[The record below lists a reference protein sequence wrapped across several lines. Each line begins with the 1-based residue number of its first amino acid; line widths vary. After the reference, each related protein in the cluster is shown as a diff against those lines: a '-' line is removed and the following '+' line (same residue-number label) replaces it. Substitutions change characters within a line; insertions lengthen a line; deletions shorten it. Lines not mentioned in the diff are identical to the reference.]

1 MMCRSSRRSPG
12 VPSPRRAQR
21 PRRRL
26 NRGSFTD
33 TVVRPGAAE
42 ETAEEL
48 AHARNGRPGRPAW
61 ASDVV
66 DAAEVPDTRKA
77 GLAAPGEH
85 HLADPVC
92 AVAASARN
100 RQLTQDNDRL
110 RRQLAH
116 ALGRLRAAG
125 QALEPTCDPAS
136 ARRHQLPT
144 NGGAVP
150 AHGQLAVAAGP
161 LWRAGDLSPPA
172 GIARHLLRSKGRGV
186 WSPAVRQLGAAGWL
200 CSCVATALVRDERPR
215 PRSGEVDVRQF

>member
-1 MMCRSSRRSPG
+1 MLWVPSVELVCRSSRRSPG

-100 RQLTQDNDRL
+100 RA
-110 RRQLAH
+110 AH
-116 ALGRLRAAG
+116 PGQRPAA
-125 QALEPTCDPAS
+125 
-136 ARRHQLPT
+136 
-144 NGGAVP
+144 
-150 AHGQLAVAAGP
+150 
-161 LWRAGDLSPPA
+161 PPA
-172 GIARHLLRSKGRGV
+172 
-186 WSPAVRQLGAAGWL
+186 
-200 CSCVATALVRDERPR
+200 RPR
-215 PRSGEVDVRQF
+215 PRPPPGRRAGPRTRHVIQRPPGAIGSPPKALPCPLTGSWPSRQARSGAPATLARPLASPATCSVRKAEGSGRLQCGS

>member
-1 MMCRSSRRSPG
+1 MVNGRTFALGAIGGAVCRSSRRSPG

-26 NRGSFTD
+26 NRGSFTE

-66 DAAEVPDTRKA
+66 DAAEVPGTRKA
-77 GLAAPGEH
+77 GLTAPGGH

-110 RRQLAH
+110 RRQFAR

-125 QALEPTCDPAS
+125 QALGPACDPAS
-136 ARRHQLPT
+136 A
-144 NGGAVP
+144 GAIS
-150 AHGQLAVAAGP
+150 
-161 LWRAGDLSPPA
+161 SPPTA
-172 GIARHLLRSKGRGV
+172 APCPLTGSWPSRQARSGAPATLARPPA
-186 WSPAVRQLGAAGWL
+186 SPTACSVRQAGG
-200 CSCVATALVRDERPR
+200 
-215 PRSGEVDVRQF
+215 SGRLECGS

>member
-1 MMCRSSRRSPG
+1 MVNGRTFALGAIGGAVCRSSRRSPG

-26 NRGSFTD
+26 NRGSFTE

-66 DAAEVPDTRKA
+66 DAAEVPGTRKA
-77 GLAAPGEH
+77 GLTAPGGH

-110 RRQLAH
+110 RRQFAR

-125 QALEPTCDPAS
+125 QALGPACDPAS
-136 ARRHQLPT
+136 A
-144 NGGAVP
+144 GAIS
-150 AHGQLAVAAGP
+150 
-161 LWRAGDLSPPA
+161 SPPTA
-172 GIARHLLRSKGRGV
+172 APCPLTGSWPSRQARSGAPATLARPLA
-186 WSPAVRQLGAAGWL
+186 SPATCSVRKAEGSG
-200 CSCVATALVRDERPR
+200 RPQCG
-215 PRSGEVDVRQF
+215 S